1 LWGKNHKAMT
11 KVTLKLKSKERE
23 FLNNLTKTGNRNS
36 REFERAYILLAL
48 DKGKKHEE
56 ISEFYN
62 VSRITIWRVKNKY
75 FESGV
80 EEAIKDEPRPG
91 QPIKYNE
98 TDNAEIIAMAC
109 SKAPDGRARWTIR
122 LLEKT
127 LKEQKGMA
135 SINRETIRLLLKKTN
150 VSLG

>member
-1 LWGKNHKAMT
+1 MI
-11 KVTLKLKSKERE
+11 KVTLTIKAKARE
-23 FLNNLTKTGNRNS
+23 FLNNLTKTGDRSS
-36 REFERAYILLAL
+36 REFERAYVLLAL
-48 DKGKKHEE
+48 DKGKKHDE

-91 QPIKYNE
+91 QPIKYDE

-109 SKAPDGRARWTIR
+109 SKAPEGRARWTIR
-122 LLEKT
+122 LLEKK
-127 LKEQKGMA
+127 LKEKKGME